1 MKFATLLL
9 ISAVSAIRL
18 SEDPAANTTAPAVT
32 TPTVTSA
39 PTPVFKERPAEGPA
53 AADINGGF
61 QAGVPF
67 QLHSKQEGNKVMFID
82 PHPYMEAL
90 DVTSPDLLTDKRAVK
105 IRDSQHGAGNQ
116 AGEWWVFHAPT
127 QSIRSY
133 MNFDF
138 VLSVEGGSKVV
149 THVKPT
155 DKKTKLD
162 ASEQQI
168 YTKGN
173 FHFKSATVNSCFEA
187 TGNED
192 DSDVVAKDCDDKA
205 KSQMWYPAYNW

>member
-1 MKFATLLL
+1 
-9 ISAVSAIRL
+9 
-18 SEDPAANTTAPAVT
+18 
-32 TPTVTSA
+32 
-39 PTPVFKERPAEGPA
+39 
-53 AADINGGF
+53 
-61 QAGVPF
+61 
-67 QLHSKQEGNKVMFID
+67 
-82 PHPYMEAL
+82 MEAL

-116 AGEWWVFHAPT
+116 AGQWWVFHAPT

-162 ASEQQI
+162 ASEQ
-168 YTKGN
+168 
-173 FHFKSATVNSCFEA
+173 
-187 TGNED
+187 
-192 DSDVVAKDCDDKA
+192 
-205 KSQMWYPAYNW
+205 